1 MSDGR
6 LRVALIFGGRSAE
19 HEVSIRS
26 ARSVFEAMDKERY
39 HVTPVM
45 ITRDGAWYARPAE
58 LSAFRDDPKPADG
71 TRLVLSPDPAHKGF
85 LGIGDDGRFGPAP
98 FDLVFPV
105 LHGTYGEDGTLQGL
119 LEMADIPYAGCGV
132 LASAVGMDKVLMKCA
147 FRERGLEVGPFTWF
161 LRSRWKRDRSG
172 VLELIGKGAFPL
184 FVKPANLGSSVGI
197 TRVADPEGLPEAV
210 ETAAAYDRKIIVEDG
225 IEGREL
231 EVSVLGNEEPSAS
244 VPGEVVSHAD
254 FYDYEEKY
262 HTDTAELIIPADVTD
277 DVRERA
283 AEAAVTAFK
292 AVDGSGLAR
301 VDIFLTPDDRIV
313 VNEINTLP
321 GFTSVSMYPKL
332 WEATGIPYSELID
345 RIVGLALERHR
356 DKRATATDRIQL

>member
-19 HEVSIRS
+19 HEVSVRS
-26 ARSVFEAMDKERY
+26 ARSVFEAMDRERY
-39 HVTPVM
+39 DVTPVM
-45 ITRDGAWYARPAE
+45 ITREGAWYTRPAE
-58 LSAFRDDPKPADG
+58 LSAFAIDPNLDDDA
-71 TRLVLSPDPAHKGF
+71 RLILSPDPAHKGF
-85 LGIGDDGRFGPAP
+85 LGIGDDGRLFPVP

-105 LHGTYGEDGTLQGL
+105 LHGTFGEDGTIQGL
-119 LEMADIPYAGCGV
+119 LEMANIAYAGCGV
-132 LASAVGMDKVLMKCA
+132 LASAVGMDKVLMKSA
-147 FRERGLEVGPFTWF
+147 FRESGLEVGPFTWF
-161 LRSRWKRDRSG
+161 LRSQWNKDRAAVLKRISRG
-172 VLELIGKGAFPL
+172 TFPL

-197 TRVADPEGLPEAV
+197 TRVADPADLPAAV
-210 ETAAAYDRKIIVEDG
+210 EIAAAYDRKIIVEDG

-262 HTDTAELIIPADVTD
+262 HTDTAELIIPADVTYN
-277 DVRERA
+277 VRERA

-301 VDIFLTPDDRIV
+301 VDMFLTPDDRIV

-321 GFTSVSMYPKL
+321 GFTSISMYPKL
-332 WEATGIPYSELID
+332 WEATGIPYRDLIEKL
-345 RIVGLALERHR
+345 VELALERYR
-356 DKRATATDRIQL
+356 DKQSIVTDRMIQ